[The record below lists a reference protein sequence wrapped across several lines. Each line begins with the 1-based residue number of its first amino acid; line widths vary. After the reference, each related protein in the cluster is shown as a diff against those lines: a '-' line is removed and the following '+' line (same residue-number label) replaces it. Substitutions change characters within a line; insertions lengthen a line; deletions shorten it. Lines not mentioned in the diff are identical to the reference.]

1 MGNHPLPPVGGADL
15 RKLNTLIHRGGLMSK
30 EPAYRQAGR
39 TMKSPTV
46 GGRDNGSSNVAGKQ
60 KIKTLKHKI
69 YEP

>member
-1 MGNHPLPPVGGADL
+1 MGNHLLPPVGGANL
-15 RKLNTLIHRGGLMSK
+15 RKLNTLIHRSGLMSK
-30 EPAYRQAGR
+30 EPAYRQSGR
-39 TMKSPTV
+39 RMKSPTV